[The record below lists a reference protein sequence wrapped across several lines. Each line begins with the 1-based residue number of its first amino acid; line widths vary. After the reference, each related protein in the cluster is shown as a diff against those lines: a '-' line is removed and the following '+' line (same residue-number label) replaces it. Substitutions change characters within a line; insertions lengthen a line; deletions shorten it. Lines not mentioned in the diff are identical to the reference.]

1 MKIQLKHENCVRFSS
16 IVAGTGTTFVMIVAP
31 LPYPLPILIYLKN
44 VD

>member
-16 IVAGTGTTFVMIVAP
+16 IVAAAATTFVMIVSLP
-31 LPYPLPILIYLKN
+31 LPASFDLPKN